1 MVQGVRIEQGHI
13 IDDDPSTGD
22 VIDRV
27 RVSSAEDVDRA
38 VDAAKGAQRAWAA
51 VPLEQRIETLRAA
64 VKKLGEDQPGLARLI
79 TLEMGKVAREA
90 AEEVGG
96 ACDKEELLSLIAAAN
111 APERVG
117 RCDIVRDAHGVC
129 ALCTPWNYPVDELML
144 LALPALAAANA
155 VVLKPSEVAPL
166 CGARV
171 AAALA
176 DTLGAAGHPGL
187 VGLVQARAPR
197 PTPPPPSPP
206 TPRSAGRRRCGQAS
220 RQPPLGRLRGHDGVV
235 GDRIEDRRGVLG
247 CI

>member
-1 MVQGVRIEQGHI
+1 MVQGVRIEDGHI
-13 IDDDPSTGD
+13 VDEDPSTGD

-27 RVSSAEDVDRA
+27 RVSSAEDVGR
-38 VDAAKGAQRAWAA
+38 VVEAAKGAQPAWAA
-51 VPLEQRIETLRAA
+51 VPLDQRIELLRAA
-64 VKKLGEDQPGLARLI
+64 VRKLGEDQPGLARLI
-79 TLEMGKVAREA
+79 SLEMGKVAREA

-96 ACDKEELLSLIAAAN
+96 ACEKEELLSLIAAAN

-166 CGARV
+166 CGSRV

-176 DTLGAAGHPGL
+176 DTLAAAGHPGL
-187 VGLVQARAPR
+187 VGLVQAHAAPR
-197 PTPPPPSPP
+197 TAPLPLTAHASGG
-206 TPRSAGRRRCGQAS
+206 AGRRR
-220 RQPPLGRLRGHDGVV
+220 GR
-235 GDRIEDRRGVLG
+235 
-247 CI
+247 